1 MLNQSTLFYEGAEK
15 TSNLLNADVLY
26 IECSQMKSGCYE
38 LNFEKIKSKNITKKY
53 VDLLQKTINDLGLE
67 TKFFSFEDN
76 KYYYD
81 IIKEHIDYTE
91 AMQLVPFERQDN
103 KVGRYYHS
111 YDGMEDVDFVRR
123 IGMSRLVLFDVEAKT
138 SAKRYLE
145 RGYFIRIVRNFICL
159 SLYFLKVPPDKIY
172 KFYG

>member
-1 MLNQSTLFYEGAEK
+1 
-15 TSNLLNADVLY
+15 
-26 IECSQMKSGCYE
+26 
-38 LNFEKIKSKNITKKY
+38 
-53 VDLLQKTINDLGLE
+53 
-67 TKFFSFEDN
+67 
-76 KYYYD
+76 
-81 IIKEHIDYTE
+81 
-91 AMQLVPFERQDN
+91 
-103 KVGRYYHS
+103 
-111 YDGMEDVDFVRR
+111 MEDVDFVRR